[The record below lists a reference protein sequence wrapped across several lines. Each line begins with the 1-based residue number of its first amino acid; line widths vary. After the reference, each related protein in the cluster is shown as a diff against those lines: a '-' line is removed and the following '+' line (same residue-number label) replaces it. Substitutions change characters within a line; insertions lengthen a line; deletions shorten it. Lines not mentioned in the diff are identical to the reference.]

1 MIATDS
7 GKISSVQKYK
17 KLFNKFIFDKIWNS
31 KNVFMILNPMIINM
45 IELDN
50 IKINFI
56 G

>member
-1 MIATDS
+1 MAIAT
-7 GKISSVQKYK
+7 GAISSVQKYK

-31 KNVFMILNPMIINM
+31 KNVLIIRIAMIINI
-45 IELDN
+45 IEIVI